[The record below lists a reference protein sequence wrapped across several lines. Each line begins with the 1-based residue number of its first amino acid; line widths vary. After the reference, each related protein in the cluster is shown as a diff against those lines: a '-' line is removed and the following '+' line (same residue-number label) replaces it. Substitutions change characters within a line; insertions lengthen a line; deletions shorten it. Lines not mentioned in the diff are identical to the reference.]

1 MAKKISISPTSSSL
15 YSFGDSCLDLFFHVK
30 PLRHPLEDNTIQQQ
44 ADYNHFALNY
54 LKQQLPV
61 AWSHSPPIT
70 LKLIF
75 NNHPKTLLFN
85 LPSLTSQDAVER
97 LHHDPD
103 YKLLHDRVMDLL
115 AEGLKSDIDLLKQ
128 QHKLELKPDED
139 GDELD
144 ADLMVPGAAAFVI
157 NEISDHLSGAILLHE
172 SIARRLFPPE
182 SDQSEEW
189 ERLRKALVPLT
200 NYYNHR
206 IMYLNP
212 TQEVSVVK
220 KCLEE
225 VKAAAEGGSNLRGGN
240 GIIKLDALLPN
251 EIIKY
256 VEDEDFGEAAELQW
270 KAVLGK
276 FKNCLA
282 VCNITTDCMAIPVIE
297 LAVCFGLVLS
307 ELITDPAWKGKVIS
321 FGHLPDQP
329 LLHLIQGDDL
339 KSMHEFMMRTCFR
352 ESNEG
357 VDLRKVF
364 DLILEVVVNEN
375 LKAEQIIKKAFVFT
389 DFKGFFS
396 CTSTMPHILL
406 WNVCDWKFPHS
417 KEHHPGVTMVS
428 GFSDNLIKSFLD
440 NGGEIGPQA
449 LMEASIA
456 DKEYQTF
463 SVVD

>member
-1 MAKKISISPTSSSL
+1 
-15 YSFGDSCLDLFFHVK
+15 
-30 PLRHPLEDNTIQQQ
+30 
-44 ADYNHFALNY
+44 
-54 LKQQLPV
+54 
-61 AWSHSPPIT
+61 
-70 LKLIF
+70 
-75 NNHPKTLLFN
+75 
-85 LPSLTSQDAVER
+85 
-97 LHHDPD
+97 
-103 YKLLHDRVMDLL
+103 
-115 AEGLKSDIDLLKQ
+115 
-128 QHKLELKPDED
+128 
-139 GDELD
+139 
-144 ADLMVPGAAAFVI
+144 
-157 NEISDHLSGAILLHE
+157 
-172 SIARRLFPPE
+172 
-182 SDQSEEW
+182 
-189 ERLRKALVPLT
+189 
-200 NYYNHR
+200 
-206 IMYLNP
+206 MYGNP

-270 KAVLGK
+270 KAVVEDMYLKQKQGEE
-276 FKNCLA
+276 NL
-282 VCNITTDCMAIPVIE
+282 
-297 LAVCFGLVLS
+297 
-307 ELITDPAWKGKVIS
+307 AWKGKVIS

-339 KSMHEFMMRTCFR
+339 KSMREFMMRTCFR

-375 LKAEQIIKKAFVFT
+375 LKAEQIIKKVFVFT

-396 CTSTMPHILL
+396 CTSMMPHILL
-406 WNVCDWKFPHS
+406 WNICDWKFPHS

-449 LMEASIA
+449 LMEGSIA
-456 DKEYQTF
+456 TKSIKLSLWLSVTF
-463 SVVD
+463 AL